1 MNLKLYFY
9 SYFFLL
15 LTLELFVLFK
25 LLTTPLKINSVKL
38 EVLKGKKKKQKKKKK
53 KKWLFLEDEL

>member
-9 SYFFLL
+9 SYFFPLL
-15 LTLELFVLFK
+15 ILELFVLFK
-25 LLTTPLKINSVKL
+25 LLTTPLKIKSVKL
-38 EVLKGKKKKQKKKKK
+38 EVLKK